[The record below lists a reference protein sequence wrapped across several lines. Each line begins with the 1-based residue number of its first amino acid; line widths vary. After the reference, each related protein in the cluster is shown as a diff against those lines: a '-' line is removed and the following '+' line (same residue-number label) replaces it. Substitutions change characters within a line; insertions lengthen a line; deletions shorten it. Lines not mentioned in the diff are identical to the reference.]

1 MKSPPKAVIFG
12 FIVWLVPFVV
22 SVIIFPLRTSLLAL
36 FESIMPVVVT
46 ICVVLFS
53 ILYFKELEAGFFKE
67 GVILGIIW
75 FVICIVLDLL
85 LFMWGPMKMTFP
97 YYMADIGL
105 TYLIIPLITVGFG
118 YLVEKRR

>member
-1 MKSPPKAVIFG
+1 MKSLKKALIFG
-12 FIVWLVPFVV
+12 FLLWLVPFII
-22 SVIIFPLRTSLLAL
+22 SVIIFPLKTSLPAL
-36 FESIMPVVVT
+36 FESIMPVVIA

-53 ILYFKELEAGFFKE
+53 ILYFKKLEAGFFKE
-67 GVILGIIW
+67 GVILGITW

-105 TYLIIPLITVGFG
+105 TYLIIPVITVGFG
-118 YLVEKRR
+118 YLVEKRI